1 MDTAILEELSTFP
14 AQHFSKGDT
23 IICQGTPS
31 KCVLYLESGRA
42 VRTAVTLKGDEILY
56 DERQADGSAQCLLG
70 ALTLYTANKMH
81 ETSFVAK
88 TPCLCRVIDNRTFID
103 FLTRN
108 PQVLH
113 ELMFM
118 AMDRYSFL
126 DANFQAKQKGMA
138 PARVAAWFL
147 DHSQR
152 QGADL
157 CYDSDLNIS
166 ELARYLGMHR
176 VTVSKI
182 VTALADNACIAFSDK
197 QVLIK
202 DLPAL
207 EAIAGGL
214 IQLHY

>member
-1 MDTAILEELSTFP
+1 MDTAILNELSAFP
-14 AQHFSKGDT
+14 AQCFDKGDT
-23 IICQGTPS
+23 IIRQGTPARR
-31 KCVLYLESGRA
+31 VLYLERGKVLRS
-42 VRTAVTLKGDEILY
+42 AVTLKGDEILY

-70 ALTLYTANKMH
+70 ALTLYTANKVH
-81 ETSFVAK
+81 ETSFTAK
-88 TPCLCRVIDNRTFID
+88 TPCLCRVIDNRCFID

-147 DHSQR
+147 EHSHPE
-152 QGADL
+152 GTSL
-157 CYDSDLNIS
+157 WYDTDLNIS
-166 ELARYLGMHR
+166 EIARYLGMHR

-182 VTALADNACIAFSDK
+182 VLGLTDEGCLRQHDIGIELIDETAL
-197 QVLIK
+197 Q
-202 DLPAL
+202 
-207 EAIAGGL
+207 AIADGVSPL
-214 IQLHY
+214 KY